1 MSLLCRTVDGV
12 REYFGWER
20 LKHPHRFYTYRPK
33 LHTGEPISITSDPYW
48 RPADDRN
55 LAQIPKLKR
64 EIEAKLKELKELR
77 DKRQAKL
84 TEFKKISQSIKR
96 SINAIKFSDPFEKI
110 DSIFNAII
118 RKQFDLSV
126 CQSIKEF
133 LNTNI
138 AKIKALKTYAKEKAF
153 QAEQLPNK
161 IFSVLPVAE
170 RSKQA
175 GRLIKS
181 SGNKL
186 REFNEWLRSKSALE
200 WGPTESTS
208 ISIDTASNFRATL
221 RKMQL
226 MMRELD
232 LMKEFQKIERESF
245 ILKQRDTEY
254 SERIEEID
262 SQIKVYDYFI
272 ADIRRNGNIRNHLHK
287 QSERIKRL
295 SQIYRKEDVE
305 ANLFEAWHRRN
316 LLEMY
321 TNTRLIKYDKLAD
334 LCNDLSWEFKKNFK
348 AFWSDGKSAKE
359 MYDVLS
365 ASNGSKM
372 FTIDAAL
379 INLFKLNGI
388 SENATKVKEFVE
400 KGFSKVK
407 IYPDSIVFSVAAIYN
422 QLRRSKTEEQM
433 AMMSLEWP
441 NERSETY
448 LKHK

>member
-1 MSLLCRTVDGV
+1 M
-12 REYFGWER
+12 
-20 LKHPHRFYTYRPK
+20 KHPHRFYTHRPK
-33 LHTGEPISITSDPYW
+33 LHTGEPIKITSDPYW
-48 RPADDRN
+48 RPVDDRN

-77 DKRQAKL
+77 DKRQTKL
-84 TEFKKISQSIKR
+84 AEFKKISQCIKR
-96 SINAIKFSDPFEKI
+96 SINAIKFNDPFEKM
-110 DSIFNAII
+110 DMIFNAII
-118 RKQFDLSV
+118 RKQFDVSV
-126 CQSIKEF
+126 CQNIKK
-133 LNTNI
+133 LLIKKI
-138 AKIKALKTYAKEKAF
+138 AKIKALKTYAKENAF
-153 QAEQLPNK
+153 KAEQLPNK
-161 IFSVLPVAE
+161 MFSVLPVAE

-175 GRLIKS
+175 ERLIKS

-200 WGPTESTS
+200 WGANELTS
-208 ISIDTASNFRATL
+208 ISTDTASNLRVTL
-221 RKMQL
+221 RKGRL
-226 MMRELD
+226 MMKELD
-232 LMKEFQKIERESF
+232 LLKDFQKLERESF

-272 ADIRRNGNIRNHLHK
+272 ADIHRNGNIRNHLHK

-295 SQIYRKEDVE
+295 SQIYMKEEVE

-321 TNTRLIKYDKLAD
+321 TNTRLIKYDKLAE
-334 LCNDLSWEFKKNFK
+334 LCNELSREFKKNFK
-348 AFWSDGKSAKE
+348 AFWSDGKSSKE

-379 INLFKLNGI
+379 INLFKLNGL
-388 SENATKVKEFVE
+388 SENASKVKEFVE
-400 KGFSKVK
+400 KGFSKAK
-407 IYPDSIVFSVAAIYN
+407 IYPDSIVFSVAALYN
-422 QLRRSKTEEQM
+422 QLRRSKTEEQTAIM
-433 AMMSLEWP
+433 RREWP
-441 NERSETY
+441 NERNETY